1 MEAFYAPHE
10 LRDIGVKIAREAGN
24 FDGEMR
30 TLHQTALVRLL
41 ALPALAEHRDTLLT
55 VIPPDLSEVF
65 TQSLRSPDGT
75 QLEVAGAGAVP
86 HQEDHLYGNVDASEE
101 MLARELIEKGK
112 TFRRLQRPKDALATY
127 DEVVRRFGASKAPAL
142 LKWVATAL
150 LNKGAA
156 LGTLQ
161 RLEDALAIYDEVLR
175 RLGRSQFPPDPALIE
190 YVFLE
195 KAQCEL
201 ECRRYESAMRTVS
214 QVLEQCRPE
223 NFGNRVRGHLIRAR
237 VILASGDPSR
247 CEQDIEA
254 LLFLLP
260 ELDALPRELLTALMK
275 LSIELGP
282 ARMNALIQG
291 SPAAPLLLPLTTA
304 LEQELGLTPRVAQE
318 VDEVAQDIRRE
329 LEGLRNA
336 YGRGDIV

>member
-1 MEAFYAPHE
+1 MRVRGGKLVECYFSSHDSQNRPIVAEIEWCAIRERLDSVTGSLATSVGYLPIYEEVVRRFGASEAPT
-10 LRDIGVKIAREAGN
+10 LQ
-24 FDGEMR
+24 EM
-30 TLHQTALVRLL
+30 
-41 ALPALAEHRDTLLT
+41 
-55 VIPPDLSEVF
+55 
-65 TQSLRSPDGT
+65 
-75 QLEVAGAGAVP
+75 VAGALANKGAI
-86 HQEDHLYGNVDASEE
+86 LG
-101 MLARELIEKGK
+101 ELN
-112 TFRRLQRPKDALATY
+112 RPGDALATY
-127 DEVVRRFGASKAPAL
+127 DEVVHRLRNSKFSPKPEL
-142 LKWVATAL
+142 TE
-150 LNKGAA
+150 
-156 LGTLQ
+156 Q
-161 RLEDALAIYDEVLR
+161 VL
-175 RLGRSQFPPDPALIE
+175 
-190 YVFLE
+190 LE

-291 SPAAPLLLPLTTA
+291 SPAASLLLPLTTA

-329 LEGLRNA
+329 LKEIREA
-336 YGRGDIV
+336 KGRGDVV